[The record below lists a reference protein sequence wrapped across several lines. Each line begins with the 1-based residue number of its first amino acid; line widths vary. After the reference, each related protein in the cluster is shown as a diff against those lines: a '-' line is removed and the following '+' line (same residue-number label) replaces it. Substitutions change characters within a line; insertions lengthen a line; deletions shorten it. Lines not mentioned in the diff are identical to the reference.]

1 MLVEAVL
8 YRDGCRRIAGELA
21 DVAAAAADGRGFVW
35 VGLHDPDAGEILEVA
50 KVFGLHPLAVE
61 DAIKARQRPKVERY
75 DDWLFTVLR
84 TGRYLDEPEEID
96 FGEIQMFAHEAAIV
110 IIRRGEPVPLKRV
123 RGRLERDPERLGTG
137 PVAVLHAVIDEVVD
151 AYQHCLAGLDDDVN
165 EVELE
170 VFASHRPSSG
180 TQLVERI
187 YFLQR
192 EILELHR
199 ALRPLDVALSTLRAD
214 PLVTAGPEWDAYFRD
229 IEDHLHRD
237 ADHLN
242 TLRDLLGA
250 TLNANATQISLRQ
263 NEDMR
268 RISAW
273 VAMVAVPTMVAGIYG
288 MNFEH
293 MPELGWVA
301 GYPFALGLMVV
312 ACAGLYRFFRRS
324 GWL

>member
-21 DVAAAAADGRGFVW
+21 EVAAGAADGSGFVW

-50 KVFGLHPLAVE
+50 KVFELHPLAVE

-75 DDWLFTVLR
+75 DNWLFTVLS

-96 FGEIQMFAHEAAIV
+96 FGEIQMFANDAAIV
-110 IIRRGEPVPLKRV
+110 IIRRGEPAPLAAV
-123 RGRLERDPERLGTG
+123 RGRLESEPERLSAG

-151 AYQHCLAGLDDDVN
+151 AYQQCLAGLDDDVN

-170 VFASHRPSSG
+170 VFASDRPSSS
-180 TQLVERI
+180 TPLVERI

-199 ALRPLDVALSTLRAD
+199 ALQPLDSALATLRAD
-214 PLVTAGPEWDAYFRD
+214 PLVTAQPEWDAYFRD

-237 ADHLN
+237 ADHLH

-250 TLNANATQISLRQ
+250 TLHANATQISLRQ

-273 VAMVAVPTMVAGIYG
+273 VAMFAVPTMVAGVYG

-293 MPELGWVA
+293 MPELGWIA
-301 GYPFALGLMVV
+301 GYPFALGLMAVGV
-312 ACAGLYRFFRRS
+312 GGLYRFFRRS